1 MVRQLRRTFMKNS
14 RLLMPLLLIFA
25 VMLTLSI
32 ALVSRYRKQKMQD
45 MPQTAAA
52 EQVPAEDIVLE
63 ENAVPELNALFEQYY
78 EAMADGDTDTID
90 RISSGLTEEEKIRIR
105 ELAKYIEYY
114 PSVDVYSKTG
124 PEEGSY
130 VAYVLTNLKFFDHDW
145 IIPGLQTMYVCTAD
159 DGSLYIN
166 SRQVQQ
172 SSVAEYISQV
182 SYEDDVV
189 DLSNETNAKY
199 NQLVNSDDELASFLN
214 ELSSNIDLSVGQ
226 ALAALQKDAQAEMT
240 SASAQGDPG
249 DGKKYLRSIDI
260 VNIRKADSAESER
273 LGQVSQGSVFELIE
287 QLDNGWS
294 RIRFNGTEAYV
305 KSEFFEVI
313 SAEEAG
319 AGQASSR

>member
-1 MVRQLRRTFMKNS
+1 MTNS
-14 RLLMPLLLIFA
+14 RLLMPLVLVFA

-32 ALVSRYRKQKMQD
+32 ALVSRYRKLKTQD
-45 MPQTAAA
+45 LPQDAASDQMA
-52 EQVPAEDIVLE
+52 AEDIRLE

-78 EAMADGDTDTID
+78 EAMAEGDTETID

-114 PSVDVYSKTG
+114 PSVDVYSKPG

-130 VAYVLTNLKFFDHDW
+130 VSYVLTNLKFFDHDW

-166 SRQVQQ
+166 SRQVRQ
-172 SSVAEYISQV
+172 SSVADYISRV

-199 NQLVNSDDELASFLN
+199 NQLVNSDSELASFLN

-226 ALAALQKDAQAEMT
+226 ALEALQKEKNAQAENT
-240 SASAQGDPG
+240 PAASQDSSG
-249 DGKKYLRSIDI
+249 DGKKYLRALDI

-273 LGQVSQGSVFELIE
+273 LGQVSQGSVFELVE

-294 RIRFNGTEAYV
+294 RIRFNGTEAFV

-319 AGQASSR
+319 VQ